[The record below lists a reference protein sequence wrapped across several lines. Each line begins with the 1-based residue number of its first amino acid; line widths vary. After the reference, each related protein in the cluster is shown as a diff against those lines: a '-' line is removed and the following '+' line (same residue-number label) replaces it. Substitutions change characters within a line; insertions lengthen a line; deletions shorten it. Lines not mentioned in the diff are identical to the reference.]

1 MKNQILVIV
10 VLIISIVSCAKSNT
24 VEILFNEGDNNW
36 EIKGTSSWSFQDNEL
51 VAVADSTRGFV
62 VTKANYKNFEL
73 NLEFKPDNTINSGVF
88 VRCNTD
94 DISATNCYEINIW
107 DLHPNQD
114 NRTGAIVTR
123 VKPLK
128 KVETLNKW
136 NTYKIICEGNVL
148 NIWVNDI
155 LTATLEDD
163 QLIEGTIALQAFEHG
178 EIRFRNVTITQL

>member
-10 VLIISIVSCAKSNT
+10 VLIISIVSCTKSNT
-24 VEILFNEGDNNW
+24 VEVLFNEGGNNW

-62 VTKANYKNFEL
+62 VTKTNYKNFEL

-136 NTYKIICEGNVL
+136 NTYKIICEDSIL